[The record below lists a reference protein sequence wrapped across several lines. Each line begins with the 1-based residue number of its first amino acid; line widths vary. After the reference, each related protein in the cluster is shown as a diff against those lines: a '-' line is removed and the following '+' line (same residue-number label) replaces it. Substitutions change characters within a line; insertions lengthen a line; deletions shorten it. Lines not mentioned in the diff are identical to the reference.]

1 MDGSWPERAA
11 DAPTLGDVTPT
22 GTDSAGHP
30 RPVIDLHAHSAVS
43 DGTETPAELVAA
55 AAAAGVDVLA
65 ITDHDTVT
73 GWDEAAAA
81 AGDHG
86 VALVRGIEI
95 SCAWR
100 HSSIH
105 LLGYLPDAGDR
116 PLMEELARARDS
128 RSTRLERM
136 VALMAADG
144 IPLGYD
150 EVLAQ
155 VGPDATPGRPHIADA
170 LIANGTI
177 RHRDEAF
184 RSWLGDDS
192 PYYVGHYAPH
202 PVRAVEL
209 VRAAGGVPVLAH
221 PFTRTRSG
229 GVDDALVERMRDAGL
244 AGLEVHHRDH
254 GPEEVARATALAARL
269 GLLVTGSSDYHGKGK
284 RNRLAENTT
293 APEVLDAIEAGSSG
307 ATAVLRP

>member
-1 MDGSWPERAA
+1 
-11 DAPTLGDVTPT
+11 
-22 GTDSAGHP
+22 
-30 RPVIDLHAHSAVS
+30 
-43 DGTETPAELVAA
+43 
-55 AAAAGVDVLA
+55 
-65 ITDHDTVT
+65 
-73 GWDEAAAA
+73 
-81 AGDHG
+81 
-86 VALVRGIEI
+86 
-95 SCAWR
+95 
-100 HSSIH
+100 
-105 LLGYLPDAGDR
+105 
-116 PLMEELARARDS
+116 MEELARARDS

-192 PYYVGHYAPH
+192 PYYVGHYAPD

-209 VRAAGGVPVLAH
+209 VRAAGGVPVIAH

-229 GVDDALVERMRDAGL
+229 DLDDALVERMRDAGL
-244 AGLEVHHRDH
+244 AGLEAHHRDH
-254 GPEEVARATALAARL
+254 GPAEVARATALAERL
-269 GLLVTGSSDYHGKGK
+269 GLLVTGSSDYHGEGK

-293 APEVLDAIEAGSSG
+293 TPEVLDAIEAAASG
-307 ATAVLRP
+307 ATEVLRP

>member
-43 DGTETPAELVAA
+43 DGTETPTELVAA
-55 AAAAGVDVLA
+55 AAVAGVDVLA

-209 VRAAGGVPVLAH
+209 VRAAGGVPILAH

-229 GVDDALVERMRDAGL
+229 GVDDALVERMREAGL

>member
-1 MDGSWPERAA
+1 MAEAA
-11 DAPTLGDVTPT
+11 RGRPYAWGVTPT

-43 DGTETPAELVAA
+43 DGTETPTELVAA
-55 AAAAGVDVLA
+55 AATAGVDVLA
-65 ITDHDTVT
+65 ITDHDTVG
-73 GWDEAAAA
+73 GWAEAADAA
-81 AGDHG
+81 RVHG
-86 VALVRGIEI
+86 VTLVRGIEI

-105 LLGYLPDAGDR
+105 LLGYLPDADDR
-116 PLMEELARARDS
+116 PLRDELARARDS

-155 VGPDATPGRPHIADA
+155 VGPGATPGRPHIADA

-192 PYYVGHYAPH
+192 PYYVGHYAPD

-209 VRAAGGVPVLAH
+209 VRAAGGVPVIAH

-229 GVDDALVERMRDAGL
+229 GLDDALVERMRDAGL
-244 AGLEVHHRDH
+244 VGLEAHHRDH
-254 GPEEVARATALAARL
+254 GPEEVARATALADRL
-269 GLLVTGSSDYHGKGK
+269 GLLLTGSSDYHGEGK

-293 APEVLDAIEAGSSG
+293 TLEVLDAIEAASSG
-307 ATAVLRP
+307 ATEVIRP

>member
-1 MDGSWPERAA
+1 M
-11 DAPTLGDVTPT
+11 
-22 GTDSAGHP
+22 
-30 RPVIDLHAHSAVS
+30 RPVIDLHTHSVVS

-65 ITDHDTVT
+65 ITDHDTVV
-73 GWDEAAAA
+73 GWDAAAEAARA
-81 AGDHG
+81 HG
-86 VALVRGIEI
+86 VTLVRGIEI

-105 LLGYLPDAGDR
+105 LLGYLPDADDA
-116 PLMEELARARDS
+116 PLREELTRARES

-155 VGPDATPGRPHIADA
+155 VGPDTTPGRPHIADA

-177 RHRDEAF
+177 SHRDQAF
-184 RSWLGDDS
+184 RTWLGDDS
-192 PYYVGHYAPH
+192 PYYVGHYAPD

-209 VRAAGGVPVLAH
+209 VRAAGGVPVIAH

-229 GVDDALVERMRDAGL
+229 ALDDALVERMREAGL
-244 AGLEVHHRDH
+244 AGLEAHHRDH
-254 GPEEVARATALAARL
+254 GPEEVARATALAERL
-269 GLLVTGSSDYHGKGK
+269 GLFVTGSSDYHGEGK

-293 APEVLDAIEAGSSG
+293 APDVLEAIEAASSG

>member
-1 MDGSWPERAA
+1 M
-11 DAPTLGDVTPT
+11 TPT
-22 GTDSAGHP
+22 GAAGAARA
-30 RPVIDLHAHSAVS
+30 RPVIDLHAHSSVS
-43 DGTETPAELVAA
+43 DGTETPTELVAA

-65 ITDHDTVT
+65 ITDHDTVV

-81 AGDHG
+81 ARTHG
-86 VALVRGIEI
+86 VTLVRGIEI

-105 LLGYLPDAGDR
+105 LLGYLADADDR
-116 PLMEELARARDS
+116 PLMDELVRARDS

-155 VGPDATPGRPHIADA
+155 VAPDATPGRPHIADA

-209 VRAAGGVPVLAH
+209 VRAAGGVPVIAH

-229 GVDDALVERMRDAGL
+229 GIDDALVERMREAGL

-254 GPEEVARATALAARL
+254 GPEEVARATALADRL
-269 GLLVTGSSDYHGKGK
+269 GLLVTGSSDYHGEGK

-293 APEVLDAIEAGSSG
+293 APEVLDAIEAASSG
-307 ATAVLRP
+307 STEVLRP

>member
-1 MDGSWPERAA
+1 MGA
-11 DAPTLGDVTPT
+11 T
-22 GTDSAGHP
+22 GAGAG
-30 RPVIDLHAHSAVS
+30 PVIDLHAHSAVS
-43 DGTETPAELVAA
+43 DGTESPSELLAA
-55 AAAAGVDVLA
+55 AAEARVDVLA
-65 ITDHDTVT
+65 ITDHDTVA
-73 GWDEAAAA
+73 GWPEAATAA
-81 AGDHG
+81 RALG
-86 VALVRGIEI
+86 VTLVRGIEI

-105 LLGYLPDAGDR
+105 LLGYLTDPDDAALTD
-116 PLMEELARARDS
+116 ELERARDS

-155 VGPDATPGRPHIADA
+155 VGPGATPGRPHIADA

-192 PYYVGHYAPH
+192 PYYVGHYAPD

-209 VRAAGGVPVLAH
+209 VRAAGGVPVIAH

-229 GVDDALVERMRDAGL
+229 ALDDTLVERMRDAGL
-244 AGLEVHHRDH
+244 AGLEAYHRDH
-254 GPEEVARATALAARL
+254 GPAEIARATELAARL
-269 GLLVTGSSDYHGKGK
+269 GLLLTGSSDYHGEGK
-284 RNRLAENTT
+284 VNRLAENTT
-293 APEVLDAIEAGSSG
+293 APAVLDAIEAASSG
-307 ATAVLRP
+307 ATEVLRP

>member
-43 DGTETPAELVAA
+43 DGTETPTELVAA
-55 AAAAGVDVLA
+55 AAVAGVDVLA

-144 IPLGYD
+144 IRLGYD

-229 GVDDALVERMRDAGL
+229 GVDDALVERMREAGL

-307 ATAVLRP
+307 ATTVLRP